1 MSIIK
6 LLAVAAASAA
16 ISLTVVE
23 AKAASIAPVGLEIGG
38 DLVAQQ
44 TSDRSYQGNGQLI
57 WNRQQDPRHDIIN
70 QVRVIKGQPPQVTL
84 VLGTTNSREY
94 ILDGSIGLAWNQ
106 GFQMNL
112 IQVNDRAAEGILF
125 VGENGELRAIS
136 PLAAGSPWADLSVD
150 FQPQQH
156 SQTEILMEISAT
168 GSGQFS
174 RSGTP
179 TESLSR
185 ATIVVTKEN
194 YVAMSFRGKDNRLMR
209 FAGQLVR
216 RSANSLTVN
225 FTNYGKAKA
234 TGTLNVQYDANNSIS
249 SLNGNGTIEGQG
261 FSINFN
267 NSQSTAPQ
275 NQTPQTLNLSQN
287 GRGRLSWAGENR
299 ILTRA
304 RVVANPNGNVNISL
318 RDRQNRA
325 IAFRGKVMRR
335 TANSL
340 LVNLTDSSSF
350 ESVQGRL
357 GIVYNANDNSISSL
371 KGNGMVD
378 GQQFTLNFNNSQTTG
393 ETPQLPAN
401 INLSQS
407 GRGRFSL
414 AGENQVLQT
423 ATVVA
428 NTDGDVNI
436 SLRDRQNQV
445 ISLAG
450 QLLRRDGDLL
460 LVNLTN
466 SGSFLSV
473 EGQVRIQYSAEKNEI
488 SSIAGK
494 GNLDDREFSL
504 NFSNSQ
510 TTGQTPQLQEKINLS
525 GNGRGRLAL
534 PGTSQVLQTAT
545 VVANRDGDVS
555 ISLRD
560 RQNQVIS
567 FSGQLLRRNADTL
580 LVNLTNSGSFESVE
594 GRVRIQYSAEK
605 NEISSIAGKG
615 NLDDREFSL
624 NFSNSQTTGQTPQ
637 LQEKINLSGNGRGRL
652 ALAGEN
658 QVLQTA
664 TVVANTDG
672 DVSIF
677 LRDRENQVISF
688 SGQLLRRDGDRLLV
702 NLTNSGSFES
712 VEGRVRIQ
720 YSADNNS
727 ISSIRGKGNLDG
739 QEFSLGF
746 NNSQTTGQNTQG

>member
-23 AKAASIAPVGLEIGG
+23 AKAASIAPVGFEITGN
-38 DLVAQQ
+38 LVAQQ
-44 TSDRSYQGNGQLI
+44 GNNSSYQGNGQLI
-57 WNRQQDPRHDIIN
+57 WNRTLDPRHDLIN
-70 QVRVIKGQPPQVTL
+70 EVTLIKGRSPQVTL
-84 VLGTTNSREY
+84 VLETTNNLEY
-94 ILDGSIGLAWNQ
+94 RIDGSIGLAGNQ
-106 GFQMNL
+106 GFQMDL
-112 IQVNDRAAEGILF
+112 IQVNDLPAEGVLF
-125 VGENGELRAIS
+125 VGENGELRAMS
-136 PLAAGSPWADLSVD
+136 PLAAGFDFQELSVD
-150 FQPQQH
+150 FQAKQH
-156 SQTEILMEISAT
+156 SQTEILMDIFAT

-174 RSGTP
+174 IAGTP

-185 ATIVVTKEN
+185 ATVVVTKEN

-216 RSANSLTVN
+216 RDANSLTIN

-234 TGTLNVQYDANNSIS
+234 TGTLNVQYGPNNSIS
-249 SLNGNGTIEGQG
+249 ALNGNGTIEGQR

-267 NSQSTAPQ
+267 NSQSQAQQ
-275 NQTPQTLNLSQN
+275 NQAQQNQGQQNLNLSQN
-287 GRGRLSWAGENR
+287 GRGRFSFAGENR
-299 ILTRA
+299 VLQTA
-304 RVVANPNGNVNISL
+304 TVVANANGDVKISL
-318 RDRQNRA
+318 RDRQNQA

-340 LVNLTDSSSF
+340 LVNLTDSGSF
-350 ESVQGRL
+350 QSVQGRL

-378 GQQFTLNFNNSQTTG
+378 GQEFSLNFNNSQATG

-407 GRGRFSL
+407 GRGRFSW

-428 NTDGDVNI
+428 NRNGNVNI
-436 SLRDRQNQV
+436 NLRDRQNQV

-450 QLLRRDGDLL
+450 QLLRQNADTL

-466 SGSFLSV
+466 FSSFSSV
-473 EGQVRIQYSAEKNEI
+473 EGQVRISYSADKNEI

-494 GNLDDREFSL
+494 GNLD
-504 NFSNSQ
+504 
-510 TTGQTPQLQEKINLS
+510 G
-525 GNGRGRLAL
+525 
-534 PGTSQVLQTAT
+534 
-545 VVANRDGDVS
+545 
-555 ISLRD
+555 
-560 RQNQVIS
+560 
-567 FSGQLLRRNADTL
+567 
-580 LVNLTNSGSFESVE
+580 
-594 GRVRIQYSAEK
+594 
-605 NEISSIAGKG
+605 
-615 NLDDREFSL
+615 REFSL

-664 TVVANTDG
+664 TVVANTNG
-672 DVSIF
+672 DVSIS
-677 LRDRENQVISF
+677 LRDRENQAISLG
-688 SGQLLRRDGDRLLV
+688 GQLLRQNADTLLV

-712 VEGRVRIQ
+712 VEGRVRIE

-727 ISSIRGKGNLDG
+727 ISSIRGKGTIDG

-746 NNSQTTGQNTQG
+746 NNSQTTGQNP